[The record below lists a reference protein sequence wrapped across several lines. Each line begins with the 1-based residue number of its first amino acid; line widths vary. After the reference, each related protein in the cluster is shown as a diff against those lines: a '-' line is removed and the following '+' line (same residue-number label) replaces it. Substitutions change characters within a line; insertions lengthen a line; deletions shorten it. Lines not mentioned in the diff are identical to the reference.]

1 MLCLSNFLSL
11 PLNAAEAVEVMV
23 RALREHA
30 TCRTN
35 DVAKQGAMAIL
46 NAAWS
51 DRAIQQ
57 RFVAAGARAV
67 LEVIVNDPASSAES
81 QGKAR
86 EALKKL

>member
-1 MLCLSNFLSL
+1 MSL
-11 PLNAAEAVEVMV
+11 LPNAAEAVAVIV

-30 TCRTN
+30 TCRTK
-35 DVAKQGAMAIL
+35 DVALQGAWAIL
-46 NAAWS
+46 HVAWT

-67 LEVIVNDPASSAES
+67 LQAIIADPASSAES